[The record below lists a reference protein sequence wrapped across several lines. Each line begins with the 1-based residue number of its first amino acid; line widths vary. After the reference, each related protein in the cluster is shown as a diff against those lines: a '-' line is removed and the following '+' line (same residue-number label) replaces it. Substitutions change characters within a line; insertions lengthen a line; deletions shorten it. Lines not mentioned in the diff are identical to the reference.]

1 MKRLVLAFL
10 FSSSLLGGIEYPEII
25 ADYMSGIEFKE
36 QEQHDRVERALLYLE
51 GLDKEDLSMVANY
64 LWMLISK
71 VPYEESDCGCDCCC
85 DDVIDQMIE
94 QEYASCGIEHCC

>member
-10 FSSSLLGGIEYPEII
+10 FSSTLLGGIEYPEII

-51 GLDKEDLSMVANY
+51 GMDRDDLCMVAGY
-64 LWMLISK
+64 LCMILDRP
-71 VPYEESDCGCDCCC
+71 VVEEDCGCDCCC

-94 QEYASCGIEHCC
+94 QEYANCGMCL